1 MSGAPGSMTGR
12 QRFET
17 VFRGGIPD
25 RVPVTL
31 FIQDQGHFINQLY
44 PGIDPWDWRSLQL
57 KTIEVQRELGAD
69 VMARLLFGTLGE
81 FAWML
86 LGGLDVSRST
96 AEWQVETTE
105 RREGRATVRTST
117 VRTPDG
123 LLSQEY
129 TIDEIRPG
137 TLMYACTRKPVHGR
151 ADLELVAA
159 YEPRMPADYPA
170 QVAQRVAPIREAVGD
185 DGWVGVWAP
194 HGPFN
199 MASLLIT
206 EDVLYSLF
214 YEDPAYYRRLMEV
227 SLARVHDYTRALD
240 APGVDILF
248 IGGNVPGG
256 FIGRPNYEQHVL
268 EWEARHI
275 AWAQARGTPA
285 AYHNCGQIQGLVEAY
300 KQLGAAAVEPF
311 SPPPK
316 LGDADLA
323 EAKRLVGNEYVI
335 IAGVDQ
341 VDVLQK
347 GGIEDVR
354 RATAQAMRIG
364 KPGAHFV
371 LQNADFLE
379 YGTPLE
385 NVEAF
390 VQTAIEGAW
399 Y

>member
-1 MSGAPGSMTGR
+1 M
-12 QRFET
+12 
-17 VFRGGIPD
+17 
-25 RVPVTL
+25 
-31 FIQDQGHFINQLY
+31 
-44 PGIDPWDWRSLQL
+44 
-57 KTIEVQRELGAD
+57 
-69 VMARLLFGTLGE
+69 
-81 FAWML
+81 
-86 LGGLDVSRST
+86 
-96 AEWQVETTE
+96 
-105 RREGRATVRTST
+105 
-117 VRTPDG
+117 RTPDG

-137 TLMYACTRKPVHGR
+137 TLMYACTSKPVHGR

-300 KQLGAAAVEPF
+300 KRLGVAAVEPF

-341 VDVLQK
+341 IDVLQK
-347 GGIEDVR
+347 GGVEDVR
-354 RATAQAMRIG
+354 RATAEAMRIG

>member
-1 MSGAPGSMTGR
+1 MTGR
-12 QRFET
+12 ERFEA
-17 VFRGGIPD
+17 VFRGEMPD

-31 FIQDQGHFINQLY
+31 FIQDQGHFINQLN
-44 PGIDPWDWRSLQL
+44 PHLDPWDSLALQL
-57 KTIEVQRELGAD
+57 KTIEFQRELGVD
-69 VMARLLFGTLGE
+69 IMARLLYGTLGE
-81 FAWML
+81 FQWLL

-96 AEWQVETTE
+96 DDWQVETTE
-105 RREGRATVRTST
+105 RLDGRTTVRSS
-117 VRTPDG
+117 VIRTPDG
-123 LLSQEY
+123 VLSQEY
-129 TIDEIRPG
+129 SIDEIRPG
-137 TLMYACTRKPVHGR
+137 TLMYACTGKPVHDR

-159 YEPRMPADYPA
+159 YEPRMLPDYPER
-170 QVAQRVAPIREAVGD
+170 VAAMVAPIREAVGD

-199 MASLLIT
+199 MASLLLT

-214 YEDPAYYRRLMEV
+214 YEDPAYYARLMEV

-256 FIGRPNYEQHVL
+256 FMGRANYEKHVL

-275 AWAQARGTPA
+275 AWAQQNGTPA
-285 AYHNCGQIQGLVEAY
+285 AYHNCGQIQVLLEAY
-300 KQLGAAAVEPF
+300 KGLGVAAVEPF

-323 EAKRLVGNEYVI
+323 AAKEIVGDDYLI

-341 VDVLQK
+341 VDVIQK
-347 GGIEDVR
+347 GTVEDVR
-354 RATAQAMRIG
+354 RATAEAMRIG
-364 KPGAHFV
+364 KPGGGFI

-379 YGTPLE
+379 YGTPVD
-385 NVEAF
+385 NVQAF
-390 VQTAIEGAW
+390 VQTALEGAW